1 MEIVDPES
9 GGGAISL
16 DDDDLHSAP
25 IRGPILSEQYLY
37 KMGNKPHGYALIIN
51 NRKFI
56 GMPER
61 KGSDKDAEGMQTLLV
76 KLGYKVAMGND
87 LSAAQ
92 MKDVLQRWAARDHST
107 CDSFVCVLLSHGE
120 QGKIFGTDT
129 DVDIEELLGLFRGN
143 RCASL
148 AGKPKLFFI
157 QACRG
162 TNFDEAVDHVDGVPN
177 ESALNTE
184 GYEDEVDA
192 KTRQTLPSEADFLIA
207 YSVVPGYYSWRN
219 STNGSWFMQAVIDIF
234 TKYYKQLDLITMLT
248 IVNNSVATV
257 ESSTSDP
264 RFNNKKQIP
273 SCVNMLRK
281 LVYFNSEAVKNHGI
295 FG

>member
-1 MEIVDPES
+1 
-9 GGGAISL
+9 
-16 DDDDLHSAP
+16 
-25 IRGPILSEQYLY
+25 SEQYLY
-37 KMGNKPHGYALIIN
+37 KMENKPLGYALIIN

-61 KGSDKDAEGMQTLLV
+61 KGSDRDAEGMQTLLV

-87 LSAAQ
+87 LSAAT
-92 MKDVLQRWAARDHST
+92 MKDVLQRWAAKDHSA

-162 TNFDEAVDHVDGVPN
+162 TNFDEAVDH
-177 ESALNTE
+177 
-184 GYEDEVDA
+184 DEVDA

-248 IVNNSVATV
+248 IVNN
-257 ESSTSDP
+257 
-264 RFNNKKQIP
+264 
-273 SCVNMLRK
+273 
-281 LVYFNSEAVKNHGI
+281 
-295 FG
+295 